1 MQDRL
6 RDFAADAAA
15 QAALT
20 AAGYEVIAIGQG
32 SPESVSEIKDYTGF
46 AGAVY
51 VDANKELPVYKHL
64 EMRFRNKTNC
74 WTATKWAVIGTS
86 RGIWMAQFQGKKG
99 LVKGLE
105 KVSFL
110 VQGGYAFA
118 DGGKILKKEAFTD
131 IEMPYPTAEVVEAIA
146 AKK

>member
-1 MQDRL
+1 M
-6 RDFAADAAA
+6 AA

-32 SPESVSEIKDYTGF
+32 APESVSEIKDYTEF

-51 VDANKELPVYKHL
+51 VDADKELPVYKHL

-74 WTATKWAVIGTS
+74 WTATKWGLIGTA
-86 RGIWMAQFQGKKG
+86 RGIWLAQIKGRKG

-110 VQGGYAFA
+110 VRWTTRVHTDRPVHCY
-118 DGGKILKKEAFTD
+118 ILSPTD
-131 IEMPYPTAEVVEAIA
+131 RRR
-146 AKK
+146 

>member
-6 RDFAADAAA
+6 REFAADAAA

-32 SPESVSEIKDYTGF
+32 APESVSEIKDYTEF
-46 AGAVY
+46 AGAMY
-51 VDANKELPVYKHL
+51 VDADKELPVYKHL

-74 WTATKWAVIGTS
+74 WTATKWGLIGTA
-86 RGIWMAQFQGKKG
+86 RGIWLAQIKGRKG

-105 KVSFL
+105 KVNFF

-118 DGGKILKKEAFTD
+118 DGGKIVAKEAFTD
-131 IEMPYPTAEVVEAIA
+131 IEMPYPTAEVIEAVV